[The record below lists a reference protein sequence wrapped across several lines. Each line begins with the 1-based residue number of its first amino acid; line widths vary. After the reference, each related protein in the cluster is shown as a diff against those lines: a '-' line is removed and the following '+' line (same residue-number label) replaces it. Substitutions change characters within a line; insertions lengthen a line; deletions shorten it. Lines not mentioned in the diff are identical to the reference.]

1 MPWKNESDVPEQVK
15 THKGASLTLAQ
26 ANRWAEI
33 RDAVASSA
41 NPPDSPEAVA
51 WTQWEKEYKLN
62 DDKSAWVKEEP
73 KQAQSRQ
80 LFALRMLDSQGIIVA
95 VHLHRETLAAD
106 DDLQWVEA
114 LMALDFKDETGRH
127 VTISKDD
134 LETLARNFEDEVVG
148 RKVFVDIDHMAEFA
162 ESDNPLSR
170 ARIGTVEKV
179 KLGISKNPQTLG
191 EAVLLCGVRLNK
203 RGKQAIEGE
212 EFGYISAV
220 IHSKWKD
227 RRPDHQE
234 EFVKGKVLTSIT
246 LTNDPFVPWLA
257 EVGSDV
263 TPEIAKTTRA
273 LLTRMADS
281 DKVERFALSLEG
293 ESLNDLRNRLQATL
307 HKKLGLS
314 DDQYVWAEDV
324 QITNE
329 SQGMVIF
336 RFKDALQG
344 CDYSISPDGSI
355 ILAEEIF
362 EVKTSWEKVEKAQLP
377 LNRQGDSDMD
387 PKEIEVLTRAKEK
400 AEGDLKEAQ
409 EKLTRLEETEKKN
422 KEAMLALKRETLHAK
437 SQKVLAALA
446 LPNTKKRVIPP
457 VILDRVGKIFKLI
470 LSNGDGSERITL
482 QDVQQEAEGA
492 STEMAAAV
500 QEMATEVVAQ
510 AEETAQNISLET
522 GTTEEVKQ
530 TKLQLL
536 LIELASLLDKFKE
549 TETVEQAAMSHAP
562 SKKPLDRDR
571 SHSELVAERYK
582 ELLSRKP
589 EDVPELLKF
598 KSSRRAEEA
607 LKLAEKQIT
616 AEETA
621 AA

>member
-1 MPWKNESDVPEQVK
+1 MGYGGFLERRLLVSWKNESDVPEQVK

-33 RDAVASSA
+33 RDAVASSD

-80 LFALRMLDSQGIIVA
+80 LFASRMLDSQGIIVA

-203 RGKQAIEGE
+203 RGKQAIEDG

-220 IHSKWKD
+220 IHSRWKD

-293 ESLNDLRNRLQATL
+293 ESLNDLRNRLQAAL

-362 EVKTSWEKVEKAQLP
+362 EVKTSWEKVKKAQLP

-409 EKLTRLEETEKKN
+409 EKLTRLEEAEKKN
-422 KEAMLALKRETLHAK
+422 KEAVERLHRETLFVK
-437 SQKVLAALA
+437 FNPLLDALKA
-446 LPNTKKRVIPP
+446 PNKAKRVIPP
-457 VILDRVGKIFKLI
+457 AILERVGKLSKLI
-470 LSNGDGSERITL
+470 LTGEG
-482 QDVQQEAEGA
+482 EAVALKEAQTALEGGTPEVSEGA
-492 STEMAAAV
+492 KGYFA
-500 QEMATEVVAQ
+500 
-510 AEETAQNISLET
+510 
-522 GTTEEVKQ
+522 
-530 TKLQLL
+530 
-536 LIELASLLDKFKE
+536 ELANQVSNEGEAVALSKILLAEIVGLLDKFKE
-549 TETVEQAAMSHAP
+549 TEMVDQAAMSHAP

-571 SHSELVAERYK
+571 THSELVAERYK
-582 ELLSRKP
+582 ELLNRKP

-598 KSSRRAEEA
+598 KASRRAEEA
-607 LKLAEKQIT
+607 LKLAEKQI